1 MGFTR
6 DDKELRKFDDSGNVK
21 VSIEADNSGGGGASS
36 VTVTNAVGSPVP
48 VSIINSNSDNDL
60 EVTVKNAFQYVYDMV
75 YDGSQWRFQLSD
87 SNGKAIELSRTYYTT
102 ADITALGSSTSIN
115 DWLGA
120 YNDNMLQ
127 KIFVQTYDQEHEAV
141 TYYIHPSLD
150 DGDKCLKLTRTYS
163 TENSKRVVKTVQAA
177 VADWNYDDD
186 LEGTITNNIGTITSP
201 NPSSAIAVG
210 TDICTVAVVCTTGGS
225 VTLALSGTNAALYT
239 LRNVTD
245 GTTGASLAY
254 NSAKSYV
261 LETANDFSGS
271 SYSHSVTITAT
282 EDAFS
287 KVATSNIATSG
298 TYVAPAA
305 FQNLKGV
312 TRDTSGTSTTSV
324 CGIDTNTAIADGA
337 NSTWSVSFW
346 MRSTSDLGT
355 AAITN
360 GNHNYDEVFVTAATL
375 SGGWYDGF
383 NIDIRGKEIT
393 VLYSYS
399 SSSWYRII
407 TNSNV
412 SEDLY
417 DGAWHQVV
425 VTHSGT
431 TDSLAALNS
440 NIKIYVD
447 ASAVAT
453 IQASQGGSPHS
464 VTRTWTPYFGKGGLV
479 GSHVN
484 VFSRE
489 VDECALW
496 SGHELSAANVTT
508 IYNSGTPTDLT
519 DTTGITVPTKYYRF
533 EETDLGYETIA
544 DGATADETSV
554 TAVTLDGTDSIYIS

>member
-1 MGFTR
+1 
-6 DDKELRKFDDSGNVK
+6 
-21 VSIEADNSGGGGASS
+21 
-36 VTVTNAVGSPVP
+36 
-48 VSIINSNSDNDL
+48 
-60 EVTVKNAFQYVYDMV
+60 
-75 YDGSQWRFQLSD
+75 
-87 SNGKAIELSRTYYTT
+87 
-102 ADITALGSSTSIN
+102 
-115 DWLGA
+115 
-120 YNDNMLQ
+120 
-127 KIFVQTYDQEHEAV
+127 
-141 TYYIHPSLD
+141 
-150 DGDKCLKLTRTYS
+150 
-163 TENSKRVVKTVQAA
+163 
-177 VADWNYDDD
+177 
-186 LEGTITNNIGTITSP
+186 
-201 NPSSAIAVG
+201 
-210 TDICTVAVVCTTGGS
+210 
-225 VTLALSGTNAALYT
+225 
-239 LRNVTD
+239 
-245 GTTGASLAY
+245 
-254 NSAKSYV
+254 
-261 LETANDFSGS
+261 
-271 SYSHSVTITAT
+271 
-282 EDAFS
+282 
-287 KVATSNIATSG
+287 
-298 TYVAPAA
+298 
-305 FQNLKGV
+305 
-312 TRDTSGTSTTSV
+312 
-324 CGIDTNTAIADGA
+324 
-337 NSTWSVSFW
+337 
-346 MRSTSDLGT
+346 
-355 AAITN
+355 
-360 GNHNYDEVFVTAATL
+360 EVFVTAATL